1 MQSRWLILAV
11 LFLARASLAF
21 QFQSIAAVSQFLIAD
36 LKLDYAQL
44 GFLVGIY
51 MLPGV
56 VISLPGGMLGA
67 RFGDKSIALGGLALM
82 VIGGVVTGLAD
93 QYARRW
99 PDASSAASARFCS
112 MSCSPR

>member
-1 MQSRWLILAV
+1 MRSRWLILAV

-56 VISLPGGMLGA
+56 VISWPGGMLGN
-67 RFGDKSIALGGLALM
+67 RFGDKSVAIGGLVLM
-82 VIGGVVTGLAD
+82 VVCGVMAGLAD
-93 QYARRW
+93 QYAMALAGRLVSGTG
-99 PDASSAASARFCS
+99 AVLLNV
-112 MSCSPR
+112 ML